1 MIDSIKLLAR
11 YTMNVEDTTLQC
23 TKATQIMDSETDR
36 ARQLHVEM
44 LEDNGELSF
53 WPESFTLKLIKQGKS
68 NKAIDEQ
75 YRQLAWERQ
84 GGLKD
89 MWERA
94 YNLLTTLRG
103 DYGRCATVKE
113 ETVLEWLKIEIS
125 DEEIRDKYREIKKQ
139 EARAPA
145 LQTQA
150 ERIYT
155 QMIAYKASHA
165 LTVKQI
171 LAELLGDDEE
181 ISDEV
186 FIQQWKSILDKHGL

>member
-1 MIDSIKLLAR
+1 
-11 YTMNVEDTTLQC
+11 
-23 TKATQIMDSETDR
+23 
-36 ARQLHVEM
+36 
-44 LEDNGELSF
+44 
-53 WPESFTLKLIKQGKS
+53 
-68 NKAIDEQ
+68 
-75 YRQLAWERQ
+75 
-84 GGLKD
+84 

-139 EARAPA
+139 EAQAPA
-145 LQTQA
+145 LQPQA